1 MYYLIYRRFL
11 HTVSIAGYIKK
22 QFGMAPLVTNIT
34 DYSGNITDYSG
45 NITDY
50 SGNITDYSGNITDYS
65 GNICTQLCV
74 QFVLQPLLFM
84 LSSCLFTGSCSD
96 RKWGGGGRK
105 QHCCQVSWC
114 GQLHNY
120 SVENYII
127 IIVFQSKKRK
137 WSLRVVSV
145 IATNTHWLLEL

>member
-1 MYYLIYRRFL
+1 MHKFLIYIVITPCVVLPNLSKIFTYS
-11 HTVSIAGYIKK
+11 TVSIAGYIKK

-96 RKWGGGGRK
+96 RK
-105 QHCCQVSWC
+105 
-114 GQLHNY
+114 
-120 SVENYII
+120 
-127 IIVFQSKKRK
+127 
-137 WSLRVVSV
+137 
-145 IATNTHWLLEL
+145 

>member
-22 QFGMAPLVTNIT
+22 QFGMAPLVT
-34 DYSGNITDYSG
+34 
-45 NITDY
+45 
-50 SGNITDYSGNITDYS
+50 NITDYSGNITDYS

-114 GQLHNY
+114 GQFHNY